1 MASLEERY
9 RAICHRLWG
18 DDEGERIHQWI
29 RASRPA
35 SFHEQMIQVMVP
47 IWEMDRVDLRT
58 KILCCIATF
67 TALDKPEVEFFFK
80 MALFHGIPRE
90 EVEEILLLT
99 GLEAGFPAAEMA
111 IELLQ
116 KVYAEQ
122 PAGQDG

>member
-1 MASLEERY
+1 MANLEERY

-35 SFHEQMIQVMVP
+35 SFHEKMIQVMVP

-67 TALDKPEVEFFFK
+67 TALNKREVEFFFK
-80 MALFHGIPRE
+80 MAVLHASPGRRSR
-90 EVEEILLLT
+90 
-99 GLEAGFPAAEMA
+99 
-111 IELLQ
+111 
-116 KVYAEQ
+116 KSYC
-122 PAGQDG
+122 